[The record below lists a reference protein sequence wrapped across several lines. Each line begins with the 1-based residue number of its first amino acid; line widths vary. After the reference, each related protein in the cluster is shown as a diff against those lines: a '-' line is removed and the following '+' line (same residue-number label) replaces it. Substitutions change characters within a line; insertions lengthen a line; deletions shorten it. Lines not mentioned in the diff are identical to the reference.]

1 MRNKLKSLVKISL
14 QNIGRN
20 LLLSVATAVMMGL
33 ILFIFNVVMVLNVL
47 TDATIEKI
55 GQKVDLI
62 LYLTDDATEYE
73 VSRMLAEIKNI
84 AEVKS
89 VEYTSKENA
98 LKEFLT
104 DYPEKADPFTS
115 YGIENPLPGNLKI
128 ITEKPEDHEI
138 VTEYIENSQYSAYMK
153 NVESAN
159 ENREIVDRLLKVTN
173 FIQKLIFGVIITF
186 VFGSLLIIINAIHLS
201 IFTRKTEIQIMQLVG
216 ATPNMIRFPFI
227 FEGMVYSLIAVLFS
241 FGLLTIFMEGAQLG
255 TISAFTENFQPTLLF
270 LYELIGSIT
279 IGIISSLVALNY
291 YLKRTLILENS

>member
-62 LYLTDDATEYE
+62 LYLSDDATEYE
-73 VSRMLAEIKNI
+73 VSRMLADLKTLV
-84 AEVKS
+84 EVKS

-98 LKEFLT
+98 LKEFLA

-128 ITEKPEDHEI
+128 VTEKPEDHEI
-138 VTEYIENSQYSAYMK
+138 VTEYIENSPYSAYMK

-159 ENREIVDRLLKVTN
+159 ENREIVERLLKVTN
-173 FIQKLIFGVIITF
+173 FIQKLIFGVIVTF

-241 FGLLTIFMEGAQLG
+241 FGLLTVFMEGAQLG
-255 TISAFTENFQPTLLF
+255 TISAFTENFQPALLF